1 MINFSYVSYI
11 NQHKQVHASTQIYH
25 MCNIFFDVIT
35 MQKIIIIIT
44 DITTF
49 DINHDAHI

>member
-1 MINFSYVSYI
+1 MINFSYVSCI
-11 NQHKQVHASTQIYH
+11 SQHKQVHVNTQIYH
-25 MCNIFFDVIT
+25 MCNIFFDLIT
-35 MQKIIIIIT
+35 MQNKLVIT